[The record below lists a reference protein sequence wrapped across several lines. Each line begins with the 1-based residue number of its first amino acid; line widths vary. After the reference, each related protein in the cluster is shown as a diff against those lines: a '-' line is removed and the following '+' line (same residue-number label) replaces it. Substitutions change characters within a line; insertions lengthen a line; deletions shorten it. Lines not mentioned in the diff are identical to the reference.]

1 MWGRQLEFNW
11 EQRFVSTEEGKAD
24 EEIEDARKFNSGREL
39 RRMYLRAFSIPLFIA
54 ALLAFIVIGE
64 RNLFSSQLRYQT
76 EPIASIGK
84 LLKLFPV
91 SIDY

>member
-11 EQRFVSTEEGKAD
+11 EQRFVGAEGSKA
-24 EEIEDARKFNSGREL
+24 EEIEEARKYKNGREL
-39 RRMYLRAFSIPLFIA
+39 RRMYLRVISIPLFIA

-84 LLKLFPV
+84 LLEFFPV
-91 SIDY
+91 SIDC

>member
-11 EQRFVSTEEGKAD
+11 VQRMASTEENKA
-24 EEIEDARKFNSGREL
+24 EGEIEEERKFNSGREL
-39 RRMYLRAFSIPLFIA
+39 RRMYFRAFSIPLIIA

-84 LLKLFPV
+84 LLRFFPV

>member
-11 EQRFVSTEEGKAD
+11 KQRFVSTEENKA
-24 EEIEDARKFNSGREL
+24 EGEIEEERKFNSGREL
-39 RRMYLRAFSIPLFIA
+39 RRMYLRAFSIPLFMA

-84 LLKLFPV
+84 LMKKFQV
-91 SIDY
+91 CVDY